1 VKAKILHILSKL
13 FKTISI
19 LLLCFGII
27 ILVCN
32 IYINSS
38 TEDKTFSNVEDIP
51 HNKVGMVLGTSKYL
65 INGNINLYFQYRIN
79 ATIKLYQSGKIDYIL
94 VSGDNGSK
102 YYNEPSDFKE
112 ELITK
117 GIPEDKIYLD
127 YAGFRTLD
135 SVVRSKLIFGQM
147 SITVISQKF
156 HNQRAIFLAEHH
168 DINAVGFNA
177 KDVTGRYGIKTKI
190 REYIARTKAVLDVL
204 FDVEPKFYGEEVEIK

>member
-1 VKAKILHILSKL
+1 MKAKILHILSKL